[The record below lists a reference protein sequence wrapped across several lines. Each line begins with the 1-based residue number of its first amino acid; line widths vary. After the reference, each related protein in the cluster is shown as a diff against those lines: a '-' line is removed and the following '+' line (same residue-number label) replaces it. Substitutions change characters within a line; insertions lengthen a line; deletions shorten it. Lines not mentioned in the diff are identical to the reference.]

1 MKTIESIQKIIK
13 VGDSV
18 AVTIPAKEAKLYG
31 LKPGQLV
38 RSSHEII
45 EGQKLEN
52 NIGIAADYD
61 KFAKQYDS
69 ALKNLAGR

>member
-1 MKTIESIQKIIK
+1 MKTIESVQKVIK

-31 LKPGQLV
+31 LKAGQLV
-38 RSSHEII
+38 RSRHEMI
-45 EGQKLEN
+45 EDDSTH
-52 NIGIAADYD
+52 NIGIAKEYE

-69 ALKNLAGR
+69 ALKNLADR